1 MADPTVGTDIFDV
14 DAVEESVVL
23 MLCRRRHQIRG
34 ATARRAADSVVAA
47 LDTLRGEG
55 WSTSVAE
62 MFGDNG
68 PAEVYETGFAH
79 DIDVI
84 LAFEAP
90 TMPAAYGGVDRLER
104 AGWSRL
110 FRTEWIIGRR
120 EFKPVPSTKGRDAA
134 APWNMF
140 ALWEWNDAWQAATPE
155 ERREYDLDCDRAF
168 RSDIDSGVSIA
179 GRHRLDAQST
189 WHHLGLWEAPT
200 FDHITKGI
208 AVHEEVA
215 DLMFTTSRH
224 YVGRR
229 RPAADYFGAIA

>member
-14 DAVEESVVL
+14 DGVEQAVVL
-23 MLCRRRHQIRG
+23 LLCRRRYEIRG
-34 ATARRAADSVVAA
+34 AIARDAANNVVA
-47 LDTLRGEG
+47 LFDTLREEG
-55 WSTSVAE
+55 WSTSVAG
-62 MFGDNG
+62 MFGDAC

-84 LAFEAP
+84 LALEAP
-90 TMPAAYGGVDRLER
+90 TMAAAYHGADRLEQ

-110 FRTEWIIGRR
+110 FRTEWNIGRR
-120 EFKPVPSTKGRDAA
+120 EFSPVPSSRGRDAT

-155 ERREYDLDCDRAF
+155 QRREYDIECDRAF

-189 WHHLGLWEAPT
+189 WHHLGMWEAPT
-200 FDHITKGI
+200 FGHITDGI

-224 YVGRR
+224 YVGHRR
-229 RPAADYFGAIA
+229 LAADYFGAVA